1 VFSAQ
6 LPYSSIGATSSRA
19 PGDRADCLAADPY
32 SVSALSPPIPQCAV
46 SYSLAAVDFTTGA
59 IRSFSAGQASGTN
72 QVAVGSISSLPCT
85 SSAMECALFLY
96 GDVPSQL
103 LILPPVTIAPSETL
117 RVAVTSAAAGD
128 KESVVACS
136 GTIGFYD
143 VTGAPIG
150 TPAAFNIGQKQ
161 SVNAAELT
169 FATAGATGLNG
180 VASAQISLTALP
192 LTVAYTGNAPPCVV
206 NFSITTFDTAT
217 GATHAFVTGPSMAP
231 ATNNSPESTVGGAGR
246 RGANRRR

>member
-1 VFSAQ
+1 
-6 LPYSSIGATSSRA
+6 
-19 PGDRADCLAADPY
+19 
-32 SVSALSPPIPQCAV
+32 
-46 SYSLAAVDFTTGA
+46 
-59 IRSFSAGQASGTN
+59 
-72 QVAVGSISSLPCT
+72 
-85 SSAMECALFLY
+85 MECALFLY

-103 LILPPVTIAPSETL
+103 LILPPVTIAPSEACRRRL
-117 RVAVTSAAAGD
+117 RDAAAGD

-217 GATHAFVTGPSMAP
+217 GATHAFANRTIHGPSH
-231 ATNNSPESTVGGAGR
+231 
-246 RGANRRR
+246 